1 MRLVELVD
9 NDHIPVLVCRPGGS
23 RPVVE
28 SGRGGLKSDEESADE
43 QPEDCCPIGIGW
55 LGINVWVSVQA
66 PLGHLMIYA
75 LYTFYLMIKLLCLAI
90 QGVRR
95 VTEWW
100 PRPPRPQT
108 ADQVNIFL

>member
-43 QPEDCCPIGIGW
+43 QPE
-55 LGINVWVSVQA
+55 LG
-66 PLGHLMIYA
+66 
-75 LYTFYLMIKLLCLAI
+75 LLP
-90 QGVRR
+90 RR
-95 VTEWW
+95 DRVAW
-100 PRPPRPQT
+100 
-108 ADQVNIFL
+108 N